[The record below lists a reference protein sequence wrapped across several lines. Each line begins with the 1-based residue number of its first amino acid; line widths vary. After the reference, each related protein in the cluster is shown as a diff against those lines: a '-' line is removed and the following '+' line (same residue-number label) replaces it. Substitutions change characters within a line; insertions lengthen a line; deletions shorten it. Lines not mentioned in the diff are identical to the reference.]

1 MSPARRAG
9 AGWGR
14 HGPGAPPPPASPP
27 PTNWGRVSSWTATD
41 LIPRMDL
48 LRLSEW
54 WVSWQLLLKLPLQ
67 LETSQS
73 QVQVEA
79 PHWQWAWRQSLTR
92 TAQVGH
98 LIMASFSQGHSQ
110 SVRGPG
116 QGSQESGPDTWSQW
130 LEAVSALLWQLP
142 VTQAWARAR
151 HCTSANNCDTTP
163 YGAIAKI
170 FNLIQY

>member
-1 MSPARRAG
+1 MSPTLRAG

-98 LIMASFSQGHSQ
+98 LIMASFSHSQ
-110 SVRGPG
+110 SVRSPGPG
-116 QGSQESGPDTWSQW
+116 QGSQESGPDTWSHSVTGRRA
-130 LEAVSALLWQLP
+130 AVSALSWLVQGCGIP
-142 VTQAWARAR
+142 VSV
-151 HCTSANNCDTTP
+151 CTISFDLSSL
-163 YGAIAKI
+163 GRV
-170 FNLIQY
+170 

>member
-1 MSPARRAG
+1 MSPARRDG

-14 HGPGAPPPPASPP
+14 QLPAAPPPPASPS
-27 PTNWGRVSSWTATD
+27 PTCWGRVSSWTATD
-41 LIPRMDL
+41 LIQRMDL

-54 WVSWQLLLKLPLQ
+54 WVSWQRLLKLPLQ

-116 QGSQESGPDTWSQW
+116 QGSQESGPDTWSHSVTGSS
-130 LEAVSALLWQLP
+130 LSIIMAVASHASMSS
-142 VTQAWARAR
+142 
-151 HCTSANNCDTTP
+151 CTS
-163 YGAIAKI
+163 
-170 FNLIQY
+170 LHER